1 MWRIVI
7 IGWKKG
13 DPVARIMITGA
24 NRGLGKHAAE
34 QLANA
39 GHSLILACRNTAA
52 ADETCRS
59 LRAKS
64 GNCDIHAI
72 KLDLTDRASI
82 RDCAENFRG
91 RFSELNILI
100 NNAGIITQ
108 KAGWTSDGL
117 ETISATNYFGHYLL
131 TRLLL
136 PCFSSGN
143 GDKRIVNL
151 VSVIYPY
158 GRAYR
163 FECLHRYRWVRAYA
177 VSKYMILQS
186 TLALA
191 ESLKSRGICVNAV
204 DPGIVNTSIMFTQ
217 KWYDSIINLILRP
230 FYIPYADGAAR
241 ICEVALAP
249 ELRHVSGCCFR
260 KGHIVPLKRSDRDPR
275 ALKILLEKTDALLGL
290 DPL

>member
-1 MWRIVI
+1 M
-7 IGWKKG
+7 
-13 DPVARIMITGA
+13 ARIIITGA

-34 QLANA
+34 LLANA
-39 GHSLILACRNTAA
+39 GHSLILACHNITAA
-52 ADETCRS
+52 EESCRT
-59 LRAKS
+59 LHTKC
-64 GNCDIHAI
+64 GNRDIHAM

-82 RDCAENFRG
+82 RDFVSDFRK
-91 RFSELNILI
+91 RFADLDILI

-108 KAGWTSDGL
+108 KAGWTPEGL
-117 ETISATNYFGHYLL
+117 ELTSATNYFGHYLL

-191 ESLKSRGICVNAV
+191 EPLKNRGICINAV
-204 DPGIVNTSIMFTQ
+204 DPGIANTSIMFTK
-217 KWYDSIINLILRP
+217 KWYDLFIYLILLP
-230 FYIPYADGAAR
+230 FYISSGIAAGR
-241 ICEVALAP
+241 ILHNALAP
-249 ELRHVSGCCFR
+249 ELKNVSGGCFR
-260 KGHIVPLKRSDRDPR
+260 NKRCISLKKHDRDPD
-275 ALKILLEKTDALLGL
+275 ALDALIRRTDALLGL

>member
-1 MWRIVI
+1 M
-7 IGWKKG
+7 
-13 DPVARIMITGA
+13 ARIIITGA

-34 QLANA
+34 LLANA
-39 GHSLILACRNTAA
+39 GHSLILACRNITAA
-52 ADETCRS
+52 EESCRT
-59 LRAKS
+59 LHTKC
-64 GNCDIHAI
+64 GNRDIHAM

-82 RDCAENFRG
+82 RDFVSDFRK
-91 RFSELNILI
+91 RFADLDILI

-108 KAGWTSDGL
+108 KAGWTPEGL
-117 ETISATNYFGHYLL
+117 ELTSATNYFGHYLL

-260 KGHIVPLKRSDRDPR
+260 KGNALPLKKSDADTR
-275 ALKILLEKTDALLGL
+275 ALNNLITTTDALLGL